1 MNNNKIKNHSN
12 DSLFFTRSNLDN
24 TKVDN
29 IVSDALHKADDGEL
43 FMEFCESESF
53 VFDDQRLKSASFDTS
68 KGFGLRAIAGESS
81 GYAHSSD
88 IDEKALKKASD
99 TVNFITKDNNANFN
113 ASFSKT
119 NRKLYHE
126 VNPINETAFSENSNA
141 PNILLLS
148 DMPTAGIENDWHNSA
163 ILVIGSAPSD
173 SEYSVLF
180 VK

>member
-53 VFDDQRLKSASFDTS
+53 VYDDQRLKSASFDTS

-88 IDEKALKKASD
+88 IDESALKKASE

-113 ASFSKT
+113 ANFSKT

-126 VNPINETAFSENSNA
+126 INPINETDFSEKVDVLKKIDEYARSKN
-141 PNILLLS
+141 PNVKQVSALS
-148 DMPTAGIENDWHNSA
+148 LIH
-163 ILVIGSAPSD
+163 I
-173 SEYSVLF
+173 
-180 VK
+180 

>member
-53 VFDDQRLKSASFDTS
+53 VFDDQRLKSASIDTS

-126 VNPINETAFSENSNA
+126 VNPINETAFSEKVDVLKKIEMNFEIFNA
-141 PNILLLS
+141 
-148 DMPTAGIENDWHNSA
+148 
-163 ILVIGSAPSD
+163 VIAKDQYLQFSKT
-173 SEYSVLF
+173 LNF
-180 VK
+180 